1 VAVAVAAL
9 APHLPR
15 YQRSMAN
22 YARLLLD
29 RDDRQPTIATLCAQW
44 EHYQSLLIDALAPLT
59 AQQLALRAAPGMT
72 RASQLTG
79 ESTGACSFHLRQL
92 AKYGF
97 VESAE
102 GGHGRERPWKRS
114 YRSHR
119 WKPSQAEPEMSAA
132 VAALNSVVL
141 QRHFD
146 SASAFL
152 RAADAEPAEWRDAAL
167 FSDSLQHLTAGELA
181 QLRDDLLALA
191 ESKWR

>member
-1 VAVAVAAL
+1 MRAL
-9 APHLPR
+9 AHPFRLTLLELL
-15 YQRSMAN
+15 QR
-22 YARLLLD
+22 
-29 RDDRQPTIATLCAQW
+29 
-44 EHYQSLLIDALAPLT
+44 EGSLT
-59 AQQLALRAAPGMT
+59 ST
-72 RASQLTG
+72 RASHLTG

-97 VESAE
+97 VEPAE

-114 YRSHR
+114 YQSHR

-152 RAADAEPAEWRDAAL
+152 RAGDAEPAEWRDAAL
-167 FSDSLQHLTAGELA
+167 FSDSLQYLTAGELA

-191 ESKWR
+191 RRRSERGPALRPSGARPVYVIAFAFPLPPTPTGN